1 MSSCATPSAAVPRAV
16 WIDVGTEDPFHNAAV
31 HYEHEIHAQLH
42 VWRGGHDSGY
52 WHSHLR
58 QYLAFYARHCA

>member
-1 MSSCATPSAAVPRAV
+1 V
-16 WIDVGTEDPFHNAAV
+16 WIDVGKEDPFHNAVV
-31 HYEHEIHAQLH
+31 HYAHEVHAQLH
-42 VWRGGHDSGY
+42 VWPGGHDSGY